1 MTTITFN
8 NWQNQYDV
16 PDEVASE
23 VEALNFSYR
32 TLLEAVNEVRIKE
45 QTAREH
51 PTRDTRL
58 LAWKAKRELY
68 KLLPGAFVEQELFR

>member
-1 MTTITFN
+1 MTTLTLTS
-8 NWQNQYDV
+8 WQTQYEV
-16 PDEVASE
+16 PDELASE
-23 VEALNFSYR
+23 VEVLNYSYK
-32 TLLEAVNEVRIKE
+32 TLLEAVNELRIKE

-68 KLLPGAFVEQELFR
+68 GLLPGAFVEQELFR